1 MVIFINRKYQMNDRS
16 GLQINLHTNSQGN
29 IIEKHL
35 LEETAQYY
43 LPASYPIS
51 QLVCLRL
58 SAPQDPCAKIT
69 GKVSSITA
77 NSSFRFRFDNTTDG
91 LILECIPSEPLPV
104 EGASQTHSTVSDGMG
119 NALSPFLK
127 KAIQTIV
134 QHQNADCAHIQINGT
149 VQQIEQQIAIQ
160 MLQNMIEC
168 QRKLMRDHEEQRRT
182 ARHHEKRERTKEDV
196 RKDEEKKQDLRLA
209 IQKIEEPERQLVHLE
224 AQKDEAQKSA
234 ARATRHR
241 VN

>member
-1 MVIFINRKYQMNDRS
+1 MNDRS
-16 GLQINLHTNSQGN
+16 SLQINLHTASQGN

-58 SAPQDPCAKIT
+58 STPQDPCAKIT

-77 NSSFRFRFDNTTDG
+77 GSSFRFRFDNTSDG
-91 LILECIPSEPLPV
+91 VVLELIPAEPVPV
-104 EGASQTHSTVSDGMG
+104 EGNAEAQSAVFDGMG
-119 NALSPFLK
+119 NSLSPFLK
-127 KAIQTIV
+127 KAIQSIV
-134 QHQNADCAHIQINGT
+134 QHQNADCTRIQINST
-149 VQQIEQQIAIQ
+149 VQRIEQQIAIQ

-168 QRKLMRDHEEQRRT
+168 QRKLMRDHEEQRRV
-182 ARHHEKRERTKEDV
+182 ARHHEKRERAKEDV

-209 IQKIEEPERQLVHLE
+209 IQKVEEPKRQSARLE
-224 AQKDEAQKSA
+224 TQEVETQKSA
-234 ARATRHR
+234 TRAVRHR
-241 VN
+241 SK